1 MSRSTTA
8 SRALA
13 ILLLGAALST
23 SGVLAAPTSMDPTQM
38 SSHPSSNG
46 ARDLQ
51 FQSADGQA
59 HSLSD
64 EGLELEL
71 PQTVQVHRGGVEHPD
86 VVLRRDGNRLSF
98 ADSGFL
104 SKKDGIDPSTISVSV
119 DLEHAQDLRER
130 GHSET
135 SEPEPKNPQQEVA
148 IRLAV
153 QAAELEN
160 VKGAKELG
168 DTLWKLY
175 DEINPRLEE
184 PPDSLSITKRPG
196 LVKLYELYMSTVTEM
211 VHAAEKAVSFVPA
224 VLDPISLSDYQSL
237 LSKFDKLEAKI
248 IAQPDPDGQYGA
260 HVYNAIVDQL
270 ETIQKDTNR
279 NEYRARRLKL
289 VEKYMDTVR
298 LRVSDA
304 RKAAQRDYTDND
316 SEEGSAKI
324 ILKKWESMHRHFKNE
339 VGIKKN

>member
-23 SGVLAAPTSMDPTQM
+23 SGVLAAPTSMDPTRM
-38 SSHPSSNG
+38 SSDPSSNG

-59 HSLSD
+59 HLLSD

-71 PQTVQVHRGGVEHPD
+71 PRTVQVHRGGVEHPD

-160 VKGAKELG
+160 AKGAKELG

-184 PPDSLSITKRPG
+184 PPDSLSIRPG
-196 LVKLYELYMSTVTEM
+196 LVKLYVLYMSTVTEM

-270 ETIQKDTNR
+270 ETIKKDTNR

-304 RKAAQRDYTDND
+304 RKAAQHGYKDEESKVHLEKWD
-316 SEEGSAKI
+316 SMNRNF
-324 ILKKWESMHRHFKNE
+324 KKAL
-339 VGIKKN
+339 GIKEN